1 LWKEE
6 GFMKNRLILKASAG
20 TGKTYRLSL
29 EYVASLC
36 CGNDFKDI
44 LVMTFTKKA
53 TAEIKDRI
61 LKFLKQL
68 KENGEE
74 AKELRE
80 NILKLYPEIDFNQ
93 SKIEKIYE
101 EVVQNRDKLRI
112 YTIDAFTNLIFKKAI
127 APYLKIY
134 SYEII
139 DEEENKKTIFKI
151 LDKLFTIKEDFA
163 KFKEFLKDN
172 TERDIDN
179 YIDLIDKLLS
189 HRWKIIVLGD
199 KLNIKREPFQVKS
212 NFNIMENLLEIVGS
226 VAIEKKEPTEAFI
239 AKRAKSYFLLE
250 SELEKEKFLLDKF
263 KELLEGNIWDGR
275 KITKKNKRV
284 DDLNYLQE
292 ELRLN
297 LAKTLFNEKIIP
309 YEEKLLQ
316 VINRI
321 YEIYDEIKF
330 KEQRFTFSDI
340 SNYTFKYIRDKNL
353 NFVDENGVT
362 DDFFDIIDGK
372 IKTIFIDEFQ
382 DTSILQWKILK
393 DIIDKSENV
402 ICVGDEKQSIYG
414 WRGGE
419 KNLFENLEKIIGGEV
434 ENLNTCYRSEENVVR
449 FYNKFFKTLSEK
461 SEESSKK
468 WEFLEVNPKN
478 QNQKGH
484 IEILTKDLLEDE
496 EEKENISVIDKII
509 EKIQLDFNGVYE
521 GIGILARQNKELDL
535 IEKKLTEANIP
546 FVVDSNVNVIESRG
560 IKGIYYLI
568 KYLVKNDY
576 LSLLNFLRCDLVNIS
591 ADSLKHLVKEREDI
605 ENWLLDYSS
614 EIDLN
619 DEEREVLEIVK
630 ELKDKYN
637 ANDGE
642 TYFLT
647 YDILQKLGV
656 TERFSSKGDI
666 SNLYSFY
673 KIIKSYRYF
682 DEFLSEFEDQ
692 KNSSKFKKIVLKDEN
707 SVNLMTIH
715 KSKGLEFDTL
725 FYYYNPKTSQN
736 NIPKVIFYFTMDNK
750 YEEAKEFLLTNTK
763 FNYILKILSSEFGYL
778 EENRIKE
785 EHEEINN
792 LYVALT
798 RPKNNIYIALEKYD
812 ESKNKDGYNLDM
824 INCEK
829 EFRDREI
836 IFTEVQSKDKN
847 DKRET
852 FELNLSTP
860 EASYP
865 KGEESIFKD
874 REKIYSHS
882 LQNEIKRLKGT
893 VVHYFLE
900 NLIYATNEEI
910 ERAKKLTF
918 AKFAS
923 NLGEKG
929 IGEILSEKNIEYIL
943 NKKKDIFSKDWDKIY
958 PEYEIYTEDETF
970 RIDRLMIKEAKEGE
984 KGCVYIVDYKTGEIN
999 EEQLANYKAIIEN
1012 LLERL
1017 GKENEYEVITEFI
1030 EYKI

>member
-1 LWKEE
+1 
-6 GFMKNRLILKASAG
+6 MKNRLILKASAG

-36 CGNDFKDI
+36 CENDFKDI

-61 LKFLKQL
+61 LKFLRQL

-74 AKELRE
+74 AKELRK

-139 DEEENKKTIFKI
+139 DEEENKKTIFRI

-179 YIDLIDKLLS
+179 YIELIDDLLS

-199 KLNIKREPFQVKS
+199 RLNIKREPFQVKN
-212 NFNIMENLLEIVGS
+212 NFNIMDNLLEIVGS
-226 VAIEKKEPTEAFI
+226 VATEKKEPTEAFV
-239 AKRAKSYFLLE
+239 AKKTKPYFLLE
-250 SELEKEKFLLDKF
+250 SEIEKEKFLLENF
-263 KELLEGNIWDGR
+263 KELVAGNIWNGNR
-275 KITKKNKRV
+275 IRSTNKV
-284 DDLNYLQE
+284 ADDLNYLQE

-434 ENLNTCYRSEENVVR
+434 ENLNTCYRSEENVVM

-478 QNQKGH
+478 QNKQGH

-521 GIGILARQNKELDL
+521 EIGILARQNKELDL

-560 IKGIYYLI
+560 IKGVYYLI

-614 EIDLN
+614 EINLN

-736 NIPKVIFYFTMDNK
+736 NIPQVIFYFTMDNK

-847 DKRET
+847 DKRKT

-882 LQNEIKRLKGT
+882 LQNEVKRLKGT

-900 NLIYATNEEI
+900 NLIYATSEEI

-943 NKKKDIFSKDWDKIY
+943 NKKKEIFSKDWDKIY

-970 RIDRLMIKEAKEGE
+970 RIDRLMIKEAREEE

-999 EEQLANYKAIIEN
+999 EEQLANYKTIIEN

-1030 EYKI
+1030 EYKL

>member
-1 LWKEE
+1 
-6 GFMKNRLILKASAG
+6 MKNRLILKASAG

-112 YTIDAFTNLIFKKAI
+112 YTIDAFTNLIFKKVI

-151 LDKLFTIKEDFA
+151 LDKLFTIKEYFA

-226 VAIEKKEPTEAFI
+226 VAIEKKEPTEAFV
-239 AKRAKSYFLLE
+239 AKKTKPYFLLG
-250 SELEKEKFLLDKF
+250 SELQKEKFLLENF
-263 KELLEGNIWDGR
+263 KELVAGNIWNGNR
-275 KITKKNKRV
+275 IRSTHRV
-284 DDLNYLQE
+284 ADDLNYLQE

-478 QNQKGH
+478 QNKQGH
-484 IEILTKDLLEDE
+484 IEILTKDLVEDE
-496 EEKENISVIDKII
+496 EGKENISVIDKII

-750 YEEAKEFLLTNTK
+750 YEETKEFLLTNTK

-778 EENRIKE
+778 EKNRIKE

-829 EFRDREI
+829 EFRDRDI

-882 LQNEIKRLKGT
+882 LQNEVKRLKGT

-923 NLGEKG
+923 SLGEKG

-943 NKKKDIFSKDWDKIY
+943 NKKKEIFSKDWDKIY

-999 EEQLANYKAIIEN
+999 EEQLANYKTIIEN

>member
-1 LWKEE
+1 
-6 GFMKNRLILKASAG
+6 MKNRLILKASAG

-212 NFNIMENLLEIVGS
+212 NFNIMNNLLEIVGS

-239 AKRAKSYFLLE
+239 AKKTKPYFLLE

-419 KNLFENLEKIIGGEV
+419 KNLFENLEKIIDGEV
-434 ENLNTCYRSEENVVR
+434 ENLNTCYRSEENVVM

-496 EEKENISVIDKII
+496 EGKENISVIDKII

-829 EFRDREI
+829 EFRDRDI

-882 LQNEIKRLKGT
+882 LQNEVKKLKGT

-900 NLIYATNEEI
+900 NLIYATSEEI

-943 NKKKDIFSKDWDKIY
+943 NKKKEIFSKDWDKIY

-999 EEQLANYKAIIEN
+999 EEQLANYKTIIEN

>member
-1 LWKEE
+1 
-6 GFMKNRLILKASAG
+6 MKNRLILKASAG

-139 DEEENKKTIFKI
+139 DEEENKKTIFRI

-199 KLNIKREPFQVKS
+199 RLNIKREPFQVKS

-226 VAIEKKEPTEAFI
+226 VATEKKEPIEAFI

-419 KNLFENLEKIIGGEV
+419 KNLFENLEKIIDGKV
-434 ENLNTCYRSEENVVR
+434 ENLNICYRSEENVVM

-478 QNQKGH
+478 QNKQGH
-484 IEILTKDLLEDE
+484 IEILTNDLLEDE

-535 IEKKLTEANIP
+535 IQKKLTEANIP

-614 EIDLN
+614 EINLN

-692 KNSSKFKKIVLKDEN
+692 KSSSKFKKIVLKDEN

-736 NIPKVIFYFTMDNK
+736 NIPRVIFYFTMDNK

-778 EENRIKE
+778 EENKIKE

-812 ESKNKDGYNLDM
+812 KKKDDYNLDM

-829 EFRDREI
+829 EFRDRDI

-860 EASYP
+860 DASYP

-900 NLIYATNEEI
+900 NLIYATSEEI

-929 IGEILSEKNIEYIL
+929 IAEILSEKNIEYIL
-943 NKKKDIFSKDWDKIY
+943 NKKKEIFSKEWDKIY

-970 RIDRLMIKEAKEGE
+970 RIDRLMIKEAREGE
-984 KGCVYIVDYKTGEIN
+984 KGCIYIVDYKTGEIN

-1030 EYKI
+1030 EYKL

>member
-1 LWKEE
+1 
-6 GFMKNRLILKASAG
+6 MKNRLILKASAG

-151 LDKLFTIKEDFA
+151 LDKLFTIKEYFA

-226 VAIEKKEPTEAFI
+226 VAIEKKEPTEAFV
-239 AKRAKSYFLLE
+239 AKKTKPYFLLG
-250 SELEKEKFLLDKF
+250 SELQKEKFLLENF
-263 KELLEGNIWDGR
+263 KELVAGNIWNGNR
-275 KITKKNKRV
+275 IRSTHRV
-284 DDLNYLQE
+284 ADDLNYLQE

-478 QNQKGH
+478 QNKQGH
-484 IEILTKDLLEDE
+484 IEILTKDLVEDE
-496 EEKENISVIDKII
+496 EGKENISVIDKII

-750 YEEAKEFLLTNTK
+750 YEETKEFLLTNTK

-778 EENRIKE
+778 EKNRIKE

-829 EFRDREI
+829 EFRDRDI
-836 IFTEVQSKDKN
+836 IFTEVQSKNKN

-882 LQNEIKRLKGT
+882 LQNEVKRLKGT

-923 NLGEKG
+923 SLGEKG

-943 NKKKDIFSKDWDKIY
+943 NKKKEIFSKDWDKIY

-999 EEQLANYKAIIEN
+999 EEQLANYKTIIEN

>member
-1 LWKEE
+1 
-6 GFMKNRLILKASAG
+6 MKNRLILKASAG

-199 KLNIKREPFQVKS
+199 RLNIKREAFQVKS

-484 IEILTKDLLEDE
+484 IEILTKDLLEDLE
-496 EEKENISVIDKII
+496 DLEDKEEKENMSVIDKII

-829 EFRDREI
+829 EFRDRDI

-882 LQNEIKRLKGT
+882 LQNEVKRLKGT

-943 NKKKDIFSKDWDKIY
+943 NKKKEIFSKDWDKIY

-999 EEQLANYKAIIEN
+999 EEQLANYKTIIEN

-1030 EYKI
+1030 EYKK

>member
-1 LWKEE
+1 
-6 GFMKNRLILKASAG
+6 MKNRLILKASAG

-151 LDKLFTIKEDFA
+151 LDKLFTIKEYFA

-226 VAIEKKEPTEAFI
+226 VAIEKKEPTEAFV
-239 AKRAKSYFLLE
+239 AKKTKPYFLLG
-250 SELEKEKFLLDKF
+250 SELQKEKFLLENF
-263 KELLEGNIWDGR
+263 KELVAGNIWNGNR
-275 KITKKNKRV
+275 IRSTHRV
-284 DDLNYLQE
+284 ADDLNYLQE

-478 QNQKGH
+478 QNKQGH
-484 IEILTKDLLEDE
+484 IEILTKDLVEDE
-496 EEKENISVIDKII
+496 EGKENISVIDKII

-750 YEEAKEFLLTNTK
+750 YEETKEFLLTNTK

-778 EENRIKE
+778 EKNRIKE

-829 EFRDREI
+829 EFRDRDI

-882 LQNEIKRLKGT
+882 LQNEVKRLKGT

-923 NLGEKG
+923 SLGEKG

-943 NKKKDIFSKDWDKIY
+943 NKKKEIFSKDWDKIY

-999 EEQLANYKAIIEN
+999 EEQLANYKTIIEN

>member
-1 LWKEE
+1 
-6 GFMKNRLILKASAG
+6 MKNRLILKASAG

-80 NILKLYPEIDFNQ
+80 NILKLYPGIDFNQ

-199 KLNIKREPFQVKS
+199 RLNIKREAFQVKS

-239 AKRAKSYFLLE
+239 AKKTKPYFLLE

-478 QNQKGH
+478 QNKQGH
-484 IEILTKDLLEDE
+484 IEILTKDLVEVLEDKE
-496 EEKENISVIDKII
+496 GKENISVIDKII

-535 IEKKLTEANIP
+535 IQKKLTEANIP

-560 IKGIYYLI
+560 IKGVYYLI

-576 LSLLNFLRCDLVNIS
+576 LFLLNFLRCDLVNIS

-619 DEEREVLEIVK
+619 DEEKEVLEIVK

-943 NKKKDIFSKDWDKIY
+943 NKKKEIFSKDWDKIY

-970 RIDRLMIKEAKEGE
+970 RIDRLMIKEAKEEE
-984 KGCVYIVDYKTGEIN
+984 KGCIYIVDYKTGEIN

>member
-1 LWKEE
+1 
-6 GFMKNRLILKASAG
+6 MKNRLILKASAG

-80 NILKLYPEIDFNQ
+80 NILKLYPGIDFNQ

-199 KLNIKREPFQVKS
+199 KLNIKREAFQVKS

-263 KELLEGNIWDGR
+263 KELLEGNIWDGK

-434 ENLNTCYRSEENVVR
+434 ENLNTCYRSEENVVM

-478 QNQKGH
+478 QNKQGH
-484 IEILTKDLLEDE
+484 IEILTKDLAEED
-496 EEKENISVIDKII
+496 EEKENLSVIDKII

-535 IEKKLTEANIP
+535 IEKKLIEANIP

-812 ESKNKDGYNLDM
+812 ESKNKDGYNLNM

-943 NKKKDIFSKDWDKIY
+943 NKKKEIFSKDWDKIY

-970 RIDRLMIKEAKEGE
+970 RIDRLMIKEAKEEE
-984 KGCVYIVDYKTGEIN
+984 KGCIYIVDYKTGEIN
-999 EEQLANYKAIIEN
+999 EEQLANYKTIIEN

>member
-1 LWKEE
+1 
-6 GFMKNRLILKASAG
+6 MKNRLILKASAG

-101 EVVQNRDKLRI
+101 EVIQNRDKLRI

-212 NFNIMENLLEIVGS
+212 NFNIMDNLLEIVGS
-226 VAIEKKEPTEAFI
+226 VATEKKEETKDFV
-239 AKRAKSYFLLE
+239 AKKTKPYLLLE
-250 SELEKEKFLLDKF
+250 SEIEKEKFLLENF
-263 KELLEGNIWDGR
+263 KELVAGNIWNGNR
-275 KITKKNKRV
+275 IRSTHKV
-284 DDLNYLQE
+284 ADDLNYLQE

-419 KNLFENLEKIIGGEV
+419 KNLFENLENIIDGRV

-484 IEILTKDLLEDE
+484 IEILTKDLVEDE

-591 ADSLKHLVKEREDI
+591 ADSLKHLVKEREDV
-605 ENWLLDYSS
+605 ENWLSNYSS
-614 EIDLN
+614 EINLN

-630 ELKDKYN
+630 ELKDKYSFN
-637 ANDGE
+637 NGE

-682 DEFLSEFEDQ
+682 DEFLNEFEDQ
-692 KNSSKFKKIVLKDEN
+692 KTSSKFKK
-707 SVNLMTIH
+707 
-715 KSKGLEFDTL
+715 
-725 FYYYNPKTSQN
+725 
-736 NIPKVIFYFTMDNK
+736 
-750 YEEAKEFLLTNTK
+750 
-763 FNYILKILSSEFGYL
+763 
-778 EENRIKE
+778 
-785 EHEEINN
+785 
-792 LYVALT
+792 
-798 RPKNNIYIALEKYD
+798 
-812 ESKNKDGYNLDM
+812 
-824 INCEK
+824 
-829 EFRDREI
+829 
-836 IFTEVQSKDKN
+836 
-847 DKRET
+847 
-852 FELNLSTP
+852 
-860 EASYP
+860 
-865 KGEESIFKD
+865 
-874 REKIYSHS
+874 
-882 LQNEIKRLKGT
+882 
-893 VVHYFLE
+893 
-900 NLIYATNEEI
+900 
-910 ERAKKLTF
+910 
-918 AKFAS
+918 
-923 NLGEKG
+923 
-929 IGEILSEKNIEYIL
+929 
-943 NKKKDIFSKDWDKIY
+943 
-958 PEYEIYTEDETF
+958 
-970 RIDRLMIKEAKEGE
+970 
-984 KGCVYIVDYKTGEIN
+984 
-999 EEQLANYKAIIEN
+999 
-1012 LLERL
+1012 
-1017 GKENEYEVITEFI
+1017 
-1030 EYKI
+1030 

>member
-1 LWKEE
+1 
-6 GFMKNRLILKASAG
+6 MKNRLILKASAG

-340 SNYTFKYIRDKNL
+340 SNYTFKYIRNKNL

-614 EIDLN
+614 EINLN

-882 LQNEIKRLKGT
+882 LQNEVKRLKGT

-943 NKKKDIFSKDWDKIY
+943 NKKKEIFSKDWDKIY

-970 RIDRLMIKEAKEGE
+970 RIDRLMIKEAKEGK

>member
-1 LWKEE
+1 
-6 GFMKNRLILKASAG
+6 MKNRLILKASAG

-61 LKFLKQL
+61 LKFLRQL

-139 DEEENKKTIFKI
+139 DEEENKKTIFRI

-199 KLNIKREPFQVKS
+199 RLNIKREPFQVKS

-226 VAIEKKEPTEAFI
+226 VATEKKEPIEAFI

-434 ENLNTCYRSEENVVR
+434 ENLNTCYRSEENVVM

-478 QNQKGH
+478 QNKQGH
-484 IEILTKDLLEDE
+484 IEILTKDLAEED
-496 EEKENISVIDKII
+496 EEKENLSVIDKII

-535 IEKKLTEANIP
+535 IEKKLIEANIP

-560 IKGIYYLI
+560 IKGVYYLI

-591 ADSLKHLVKEREDI
+591 ADSLKHLIKEREDI

-614 EIDLN
+614 EINLN

-682 DEFLSEFEDQ
+682 DEFLNEFEDQ

-900 NLIYATNEEI
+900 NLIYATSEEI

-929 IGEILSEKNIEYIL
+929 IAEILSKKNIEYIL
-943 NKKKDIFSKDWDKIY
+943 NKKKEIFSKEWDKIY

-970 RIDRLMIKEAKEGE
+970 RIDRLMIKEAREEE

-999 EEQLANYKAIIEN
+999 EEQLANYKTIIEN

-1030 EYKI
+1030 EYKL

>member
-1 LWKEE
+1 
-6 GFMKNRLILKASAG
+6 MKNRLILKASAG

-61 LKFLKQL
+61 LKFLRQL

-139 DEEENKKTIFKI
+139 DEEENKKTIFRI

-199 KLNIKREPFQVKS
+199 RLNIKREAFQVKS

-226 VAIEKKEPTEAFI
+226 VAIEKKEPTEAFV
-239 AKRAKSYFLLE
+239 AKKTKPYFLLE
-250 SELEKEKFLLDKF
+250 SELQKEKFLLENF
-263 KELLEGNIWDGR
+263 KELVAGNIWNGNR
-275 KITKKNKRV
+275 IRSTHRV
-284 DDLNYLQE
+284 ADDLNYLQE

-419 KNLFENLEKIIGGEV
+419 KNLFENLEKIIDGKV
-434 ENLNTCYRSEENVVR
+434 ENLNTCYRSEENVVM

-478 QNQKGH
+478 QNKQGH
-484 IEILTKDLLEDE
+484 IEILTKDLVENE

-509 EKIQLDFNGVYE
+509 EKVQLDFNGVYE

-535 IEKKLTEANIP
+535 IQKKLTEANIP

-560 IKGIYYLI
+560 IKGVYYLI

-576 LSLLNFLRCDLVNIS
+576 LFLLNFLRCDLVNIS
-591 ADSLKHLVKEREDI
+591 ADSLKHLVKERENI

-692 KNSSKFKKIVLKDEN
+692 KSSSKFKKIVLKDEN

-736 NIPKVIFYFTMDNK
+736 NIPRVIFYFTMDNK

-778 EENRIKE
+778 EENKIKE

-829 EFRDREI
+829 EFRDRDI
-836 IFTEVQSKDKN
+836 IFTEIQSKDKN

-882 LQNEIKRLKGT
+882 LQNEVKKLKGT

-929 IGEILSEKNIEYIL
+929 IAEILSEKNIEYIL
-943 NKKKDIFSKDWDKIY
+943 NKKKEIFSKEWDKIY

-970 RIDRLMIKEAKEGE
+970 RIDRLMIREAREGE

-999 EEQLANYKAIIEN
+999 EEQLANYKTIIEN

-1030 EYKI
+1030 EYKL

>member
-1 LWKEE
+1 
-6 GFMKNRLILKASAG
+6 MKNRLILKASAG

-74 AKELRE
+74 EKELRE

-199 KLNIKREPFQVKS
+199 KLNIKRKPFQVKS

-226 VAIEKKEPTEAFI
+226 VAIEKKEPTEAFV
-239 AKRAKSYFLLE
+239 AKKTKPYFLLE
-250 SELEKEKFLLDKF
+250 SELKKEKFLLDKF

-419 KNLFENLEKIIGGEV
+419 KNLFENLEKIIDGEV

-478 QNQKGH
+478 QNKQGH
-484 IEILTKDLLEDE
+484 IEILTKDLVEDE
-496 EEKENISVIDKII
+496 EGKENISVIDKII

-614 EIDLN
+614 EINLN

-750 YEEAKEFLLTNTK
+750 YEETKEFLLTNTK

-778 EENRIKE
+778 EKNRIKE

-829 EFRDREI
+829 EFRDRDI

-882 LQNEIKRLKGT
+882 LQNEVKRLKGT

-923 NLGEKG
+923 SLGEKG

-943 NKKKDIFSKDWDKIY
+943 NKKKEIFSKDWDKIY

-999 EEQLANYKAIIEN
+999 EEQLANYKTIIEN

>member
-1 LWKEE
+1 
-6 GFMKNRLILKASAG
+6 MKNRLILKASAG

-101 EVVQNRDKLRI
+101 DIIQNRDKLRI

-139 DEEENKKTIFKI
+139 DEEENKKTIFRI

-172 TERDIDN
+172 AERDIDN
-179 YIDLIDKLLS
+179 YIELIDKLLS

-212 NFNIMENLLEIVGS
+212 NFNIMDNLLEIVGS
-226 VAIEKKEPTEAFI
+226 VATEKKEETKDFV
-239 AKRAKSYFLLE
+239 AKKTKPYLLLE
-250 SELEKEKFLLDKF
+250 SEIEKEKFLLENF
-263 KELLEGNIWDGR
+263 KELVAGNIWNGNR
-275 KITKKNKRV
+275 IRSTHKV
-284 DDLNYLQE
+284 ADDLNYLQE

-419 KNLFENLEKIIGGEV
+419 KNLFENLEKIIDGRV

-449 FYNKFFKTLSEK
+449 FYNKFFKTLSKK

-484 IEILTKDLLEDE
+484 IEILTKDFLEDKE
-496 EEKENISVIDKII
+496 EGKNIGVIDKII

-535 IEKKLTEANIP
+535 IQKKLTEANIP
-546 FVVDSNVNVIESRG
+546 FIVDSNFNVIESRG
-560 IKGIYYLI
+560 IKGIYHLI

-591 ADSLKHLVKEREDI
+591 ADSLKHLVKESEDV
-605 ENWLLDYSS
+605 ENWLSDYPS
-614 EIDLN
+614 EINLN

-630 ELKDKYN
+630 ELKDKYSFN
-637 ANDGE
+637 NGE

-682 DEFLSEFEDQ
+682 DEFLNEFEDQ

-725 FYYYNPKTSQN
+725 FYYYNPKESQN
-736 NIPKVIFYFTMDNK
+736 NIPKIVFYFTMDNR
-750 YEEAKEFLLTNTK
+750 YEEVKDFLLTNTK
-763 FNYILKILSSEFGYL
+763 FNSILKLLSSELGYL

-836 IFTEVQSKDKN
+836 IFTEVHSKDKN

-929 IGEILSEKNIEYIL
+929 IDEILSEKNIEYIL
-943 NKKKDIFSKDWDKIY
+943 TKKKEIFSREWDKIY
-958 PEYEIYTEDETF
+958 SEYEIYTEDETF
-970 RIDRLMIKEAKEGE
+970 RIDRLMIKEGSKEK
-984 KGCVYIVDYKTGEIN
+984 KGCIYIVDYKTGEIN
-999 EEQLANYKAIIEN
+999 EEQLANYKNIVEN
-1012 LLERL
+1012 ILEKL
-1017 GKENEYEVITEFI
+1017 GKENEYEIITEFI
-1030 EYKI
+1030 EYKF

>member
-1 LWKEE
+1 
-6 GFMKNRLILKASAG
+6 
-20 TGKTYRLSL
+20 
-29 EYVASLC
+29 
-36 CGNDFKDI
+36 
-44 LVMTFTKKA
+44 VM
-53 TAEIKDRI
+53 
-61 LKFLKQL
+61 
-68 KENGEE
+68 
-74 AKELRE
+74 
-80 NILKLYPEIDFNQ
+80 
-93 SKIEKIYE
+93 
-101 EVVQNRDKLRI
+101 
-112 YTIDAFTNLIFKKAI
+112 
-127 APYLKIY
+127 
-134 SYEII
+134 
-139 DEEENKKTIFKI
+139 
-151 LDKLFTIKEDFA
+151 
-163 KFKEFLKDN
+163 
-172 TERDIDN
+172 
-179 YIDLIDKLLS
+179 
-189 HRWKIIVLGD
+189 
-199 KLNIKREPFQVKS
+199 
-212 NFNIMENLLEIVGS
+212 
-226 VAIEKKEPTEAFI
+226 
-239 AKRAKSYFLLE
+239 
-250 SELEKEKFLLDKF
+250 
-263 KELLEGNIWDGR
+263 
-275 KITKKNKRV
+275 
-284 DDLNYLQE
+284 
-292 ELRLN
+292 
-297 LAKTLFNEKIIP
+297 
-309 YEEKLLQ
+309 
-316 VINRI
+316 
-321 YEIYDEIKF
+321 
-330 KEQRFTFSDI
+330 
-340 SNYTFKYIRDKNL
+340 
-353 NFVDENGVT
+353 
-362 DDFFDIIDGK
+362 
-372 IKTIFIDEFQ
+372 
-382 DTSILQWKILK
+382 
-393 DIIDKSENV
+393 
-402 ICVGDEKQSIYG
+402 
-414 WRGGE
+414 
-419 KNLFENLEKIIGGEV
+419 
-434 ENLNTCYRSEENVVR
+434 

-484 IEILTKDLLEDE
+484 IEILTKDLLEDLE
-496 EEKENISVIDKII
+496 DKEEKENISVIDKII

-614 EIDLN
+614 EINLN

-692 KNSSKFKKIVLKDEN
+692 KSSSKFKKIVLKDEN

-725 FYYYNPKTSQN
+725 FYYSNPKTSQN

-882 LQNEIKRLKGT
+882 LQNEVKRLKGT

-943 NKKKDIFSKDWDKIY
+943 NKKKEIFSKDWDKIY

-999 EEQLANYKAIIEN
+999 EEQLANYKTIIEN

>member
-1 LWKEE
+1 
-6 GFMKNRLILKASAG
+6 MKNRLILKASAG

-484 IEILTKDLLEDE
+484 IEILTKDLLEDLE
-496 EEKENISVIDKII
+496 DLEDKEEKENISVIDKII

-829 EFRDREI
+829 EFRDRDI

-882 LQNEIKRLKGT
+882 LQNEVKRLKGT

-943 NKKKDIFSKDWDKIY
+943 NKKKEIFSKDWDKIY

-999 EEQLANYKAIIEN
+999 EEQLANYKTIIEN

-1030 EYKI
+1030 EYKK

>member
-1 LWKEE
+1 
-6 GFMKNRLILKASAG
+6 MKNRLILKASAG

-139 DEEENKKTIFKI
+139 DEEENKKTIFRI

-199 KLNIKREPFQVKS
+199 RLNIKREPFQVKS

-226 VAIEKKEPTEAFI
+226 VATEKKEPIEAFI

-419 KNLFENLEKIIGGEV
+419 KNLFENLEKIIDGKV
-434 ENLNTCYRSEENVVR
+434 ENLNTCYRSEENVVM

-478 QNQKGH
+478 QNKQGH
-484 IEILTKDLLEDE
+484 IEILTKDLVENE

-509 EKIQLDFNGVYE
+509 EKVQLDFNGVYE

-535 IEKKLTEANIP
+535 IQKKLTEANIP

-560 IKGIYYLI
+560 IKGVYYLI

-576 LSLLNFLRCDLVNIS
+576 LFLLNFLRCDLVNIS
-591 ADSLKHLVKEREDI
+591 ADSLKHLVKERENI

-614 EIDLN
+614 EINLN

-692 KNSSKFKKIVLKDEN
+692 KSSSKFKKIVLKDEN

-736 NIPKVIFYFTMDNK
+736 NIPRVIFYFTMDNK

-778 EENRIKE
+778 EENKIKE

-847 DKRET
+847 DKRGT

-900 NLIYATNEEI
+900 NLIYATSEEI

-929 IGEILSEKNIEYIL
+929 IGEILSKKNIEYIL
-943 NKKKDIFSKDWDKIY
+943 NKKKEIFSKEWDKIY

-970 RIDRLMIKEAKEGE
+970 RIDRLMIKEAREEE

-999 EEQLANYKAIIEN
+999 EEQLANYKTIIEN

-1030 EYKI
+1030 EYKL

>member
-1 LWKEE
+1 
-6 GFMKNRLILKASAG
+6 MKNRLILKASAG

-93 SKIEKIYE
+93 SKIEKISE

-199 KLNIKREPFQVKS
+199 KLNIKREAFQVKS

-309 YEEKLLQ
+309 YEKKLLQ

-619 DEEREVLEIVK
+619 DEVLEIVK

-778 EENRIKE
+778 EEN
-785 EHEEINN
+785 
-792 LYVALT
+792 
-798 RPKNNIYIALEKYD
+798 KNMMKV
-812 ESKNKDGYNLDM
+812 KTKM
-824 INCEK
+824 
-829 EFRDREI
+829 
-836 IFTEVQSKDKN
+836 
-847 DKRET
+847 
-852 FELNLSTP
+852 
-860 EASYP
+860 
-865 KGEESIFKD
+865 
-874 REKIYSHS
+874 
-882 LQNEIKRLKGT
+882 
-893 VVHYFLE
+893 
-900 NLIYATNEEI
+900 ATI
-910 ERAKKLTF
+910 
-918 AKFAS
+918 
-923 NLGEKG
+923 
-929 IGEILSEKNIEYIL
+929 
-943 NKKKDIFSKDWDKIY
+943 
-958 PEYEIYTEDETF
+958 
-970 RIDRLMIKEAKEGE
+970 
-984 KGCVYIVDYKTGEIN
+984 
-999 EEQLANYKAIIEN
+999 
-1012 LLERL
+1012 
-1017 GKENEYEVITEFI
+1017 
-1030 EYKI
+1030 

>member
-1 LWKEE
+1 
-6 GFMKNRLILKASAG
+6 MKNRLILKASAG

-614 EIDLN
+614 EINLN

-882 LQNEIKRLKGT
+882 LQNEVKRLKGT

-943 NKKKDIFSKDWDKIY
+943 NKKKEIFSKERDKIY

-970 RIDRLMIKEAKEGE
+970 RIDRLMIKEAREGE

-1030 EYKI
+1030 EYKL

>member
-1 LWKEE
+1 
-6 GFMKNRLILKASAG
+6 MKNRLILKASAG

-614 EIDLN
+614 EINLN

-882 LQNEIKRLKGT
+882 LQNEVKRLKGT

-943 NKKKDIFSKDWDKIY
+943 NKKKEIFSKDWDKIY

-999 EEQLANYKAIIEN
+999 EEQLANYKTIIEN

-1030 EYKI
+1030 EYKK

>member
-1 LWKEE
+1 
-6 GFMKNRLILKASAG
+6 MKNRLILKASAG

-36 CGNDFKDI
+36 SGNDFKDI

-101 EVVQNRDKLRI
+101 EVIQNRDKLRI

-139 DEEENKKTIFKI
+139 DEEENKKTIFRI

-179 YIDLIDKLLS
+179 YIELIDDLLS

-199 KLNIKREPFQVKS
+199 RLNIKRETFQVKS
-212 NFNIMENLLEIVGS
+212 NFNIMDNLLDIVGS
-226 VAIEKKEPTEAFI
+226 VATEKKEPTEAFI

-434 ENLNTCYRSEENVVR
+434 ENLNTCYRSEENVVM

-461 SEESSKK
+461 SEDSGKK

-478 QNQKGH
+478 QNKQGH
-484 IEILTKDLLEDE
+484 IEILTKDLVENE

-535 IEKKLTEANIP
+535 IQKKLTEANIP

-798 RPKNNIYIALEKYD
+798 RPKSNIYIALEKYD

-900 NLIYATNEEI
+900 NLIYATSEEI

-943 NKKKDIFSKDWDKIY
+943 NKKKEIFSKDWDKIY

-970 RIDRLMIKEAKEGE
+970 RIDRLMIKEAKEGK

-999 EEQLANYKAIIEN
+999 EEQLANYKTIIEN

>member
-1 LWKEE
+1 
-6 GFMKNRLILKASAG
+6 MKNRLILKASAG

-199 KLNIKREPFQVKS
+199 RLNIKREAFQVKS

-226 VAIEKKEPTEAFI
+226 VAIEKKEPTEAFV
-239 AKRAKSYFLLE
+239 AKKTKPYFLLE
-250 SELEKEKFLLDKF
+250 SELQKEKFLLENF
-263 KELLEGNIWDGR
+263 KELVAGNIWNGNR
-275 KITKKNKRV
+275 IRSTHRV
-284 DDLNYLQE
+284 ADDLNYLQE

-419 KNLFENLEKIIGGEV
+419 KNLFENLEKIIDGKV
-434 ENLNTCYRSEENVVR
+434 ENLNTCYRSEENVVM

-478 QNQKGH
+478 QNKQGH
-484 IEILTKDLLEDE
+484 IEILTKDLVENE

-509 EKIQLDFNGVYE
+509 EKVQLDFNGVYE

-535 IEKKLTEANIP
+535 IQKKLTEANIP

-560 IKGIYYLI
+560 IKGVYYLI

-576 LSLLNFLRCDLVNIS
+576 LFLLNFLRCDLVNIS
-591 ADSLKHLVKEREDI
+591 ADSLKHLVKERENI

-614 EIDLN
+614 EINLN

-692 KNSSKFKKIVLKDEN
+692 KSSSKFKKIVLKDEN

-736 NIPKVIFYFTMDNK
+736 NIPRVIFYFTMDNK

-812 ESKNKDGYNLDM
+812 EKKDDYNLDM

-829 EFRDREI
+829 EFRDRDI

-882 LQNEIKRLKGT
+882 FQNEIKRLKGT

-900 NLIYATNEEI
+900 NLIYATSEEI

-929 IGEILSEKNIEYIL
+929 IAEILSEKNIEYIL
-943 NKKKDIFSKDWDKIY
+943 NKKKEIFSKEWDKIY

-970 RIDRLMIKEAKEGE
+970 RIDRLMIKEAREGE

>member
-1 LWKEE
+1 
-6 GFMKNRLILKASAG
+6 MKNRLILKASAG

-199 KLNIKREPFQVKS
+199 KLNIKRKPFQVKS

-226 VAIEKKEPTEAFI
+226 VAIEKKEPTEAFV
-239 AKRAKSYFLLE
+239 AKKTKPYFLLG
-250 SELEKEKFLLDKF
+250 SELQKEKFLLENF
-263 KELLEGNIWDGR
+263 KELVAGNIWNGNR
-275 KITKKNKRV
+275 IRSTHRV
-284 DDLNYLQE
+284 ADDLNYLQE

-419 KNLFENLEKIIGGEV
+419 KNLFENLEKIIDGEV
-434 ENLNTCYRSEENVVR
+434 ENLNTCYRSEENVVM

-478 QNQKGH
+478 QNKQGH
-484 IEILTKDLLEDE
+484 IEILTKDLVEDE
-496 EEKENISVIDKII
+496 EGKENISVIDKII

-535 IEKKLTEANIP
+535 IQKKLTEANIP

-560 IKGIYYLI
+560 IKGVYYLI

-576 LSLLNFLRCDLVNIS
+576 LFLLNFLRCDLVNIS
-591 ADSLKHLVKEREDI
+591 ADSLKHLVKERENI

-614 EIDLN
+614 EINLN

-778 EENRIKE
+778 EKNRIKE

-829 EFRDREI
+829 EFRDRDI

-882 LQNEIKRLKGT
+882 LQNEVKRLKGT

-943 NKKKDIFSKDWDKIY
+943 NKKKEIFSKEWDKIY

-970 RIDRLMIKEAKEGE
+970 RIDRLMIKEAREGE

-1030 EYKI
+1030 EYKL

>member
-1 LWKEE
+1 
-6 GFMKNRLILKASAG
+6 MKNRLILKASAG

-179 YIDLIDKLLS
+179 YIELIDKLLS

-199 KLNIKREPFQVKS
+199 KLNIKRKPFQVKS
-212 NFNIMENLLEIVGS
+212 NFNIMDNLLEIVDS
-226 VAIEKKEPTEAFI
+226 VATEKKEPIEAFV
-239 AKRAKSYFLLE
+239 AKKTKPYFLLE
-250 SELEKEKFLLDKF
+250 SEIEKEKFLLENF
-263 KELLEGNIWDGR
+263 KELVAGNIWNGNR
-275 KITKKNKRV
+275 IRSSNKV
-284 DDLNYLQE
+284 ADDLNYLQE

-316 VINRI
+316 VLNRI

-419 KNLFENLEKIIGGEV
+419 KNLFENLENIIGGEV
-434 ENLNTCYRSEENVVR
+434 ENLNTCYRSEENVVM

-461 SEESSKK
+461 SENSSKK

-478 QNQKGH
+478 QNKQGH

-496 EEKENISVIDKII
+496 EGKENISVIDKII
-509 EKIQLDFNGVYE
+509 EKIQLDFNGIYE

-568 KYLVKNDY
+568 KYLVKNNY
-576 LSLLNFLRCDLVNIS
+576 LSLFNFLRCDLVNIS

-614 EIDLN
+614 EVNLN
-619 DEEREVLEIVK
+619 AEEREVLEIVK

-692 KNSSKFKKIVLKDEN
+692 KNNSKFKKIVLKDEN

-725 FYYYNPKTSQN
+725 FYYYNPKTSPN
-736 NIPKVIFYFTMDNK
+736 NKPKVIFYFTMDNR

-763 FNYILKILSSEFGYL
+763 FNYILKILSNEFGYL
-778 EENRIKE
+778 EKSKIKE

-852 FELNLSTP
+852 FELNLSAP

-882 LQNEIKRLKGT
+882 LQNEIKKLKGT

-929 IGEILSEKNIEYIL
+929 IAEILSEKNIEYIL
-943 NKKKDIFSKDWDKIY
+943 NKKKEIFSKDWDKIY

-970 RIDRLMIKEAKEGE
+970 RIDRLMIKEARERE

>member
-1 LWKEE
+1 
-6 GFMKNRLILKASAG
+6 MKNRLILKASAG

-151 LDKLFTIKEDFA
+151 LDKLFTIKEYFA

-226 VAIEKKEPTEAFI
+226 VAIEKKEPTEAFV
-239 AKRAKSYFLLE
+239 AKKTKPYFLLG
-250 SELEKEKFLLDKF
+250 SELQKEKFLLENF
-263 KELLEGNIWDGR
+263 KELVAGNIWNGNR
-275 KITKKNKRV
+275 IRSTHRV
-284 DDLNYLQE
+284 ADDLNYLQE

-478 QNQKGH
+478 QNKQGH
-484 IEILTKDLLEDE
+484 IEILTKDLVEDE
-496 EEKENISVIDKII
+496 EGKENISVIDKII

-750 YEEAKEFLLTNTK
+750 YEETKEFLLTNTK

-778 EENRIKE
+778 EKNRIKE

-829 EFRDREI
+829 EFRDRDI

-882 LQNEIKRLKGT
+882 LQNEVKRLKGT

-900 NLIYATNEEI
+900 NLIYTTNEEI

-923 NLGEKG
+923 SLGEKG

-943 NKKKDIFSKDWDKIY
+943 NKKKEIFSKDWDKIY

-999 EEQLANYKAIIEN
+999 EEQLANYKTIIEN

>member
-1 LWKEE
+1 
-6 GFMKNRLILKASAG
+6 MKNRLILKASAG

-80 NILKLYPEIDFNQ
+80 NILKLYPGIDFNQ

-139 DEEENKKTIFKI
+139 DEEKNKKTIFKI

-179 YIDLIDKLLS
+179 YIELIDKLLS

-199 KLNIKREPFQVKS
+199 KLNIKRKPFQVKS
-212 NFNIMENLLEIVGS
+212 NFNIMDNLLEIVGS
-226 VAIEKKEPTEAFI
+226 VATEKKEPTEAFV
-239 AKRAKSYFLLE
+239 AKKTKPYFLLE
-250 SELEKEKFLLDKF
+250 SEIEKEKFLLENF
-263 KELLEGNIWDGR
+263 KELVAGNIWNGNR
-275 KITKKNKRV
+275 IRSNNKV
-284 DDLNYLQE
+284 ADDLIYLQE

-316 VINRI
+316 VLNRI

-419 KNLFENLEKIIGGEV
+419 KNLFENLEKIIDGKV
-434 ENLNTCYRSEENVVR
+434 ENLNTCYRSEENVVM

-478 QNQKGH
+478 QNKQGH
-484 IEILTKDLLEDE
+484 IEILTKDLVENE

-509 EKIQLDFNGVYE
+509 EKVQLDFNGVYE

-535 IEKKLTEANIP
+535 IQKKLTEANIP

-560 IKGIYYLI
+560 IKGVYYLI

-576 LSLLNFLRCDLVNIS
+576 LFLLNFLRCDLVNIS
-591 ADSLKHLVKEREDI
+591 ADSLKHLVKERENI

-614 EIDLN
+614 EINLN

-692 KNSSKFKKIVLKDEN
+692 KSSSKFKKIVLKDEN

-736 NIPKVIFYFTMDNK
+736 NIPRVIFYFTMDNK

-812 ESKNKDGYNLDM
+812 EKKDDYNLDM

-829 EFRDREI
+829 EFRDRDI

-852 FELNLSTP
+852 FDLNLSTP

-900 NLIYATNEEI
+900 NLIYATSEEI

-929 IGEILSEKNIEYIL
+929 IAEILSEKNIEYIL
-943 NKKKDIFSKDWDKIY
+943 NKKKEIFSKEWDKIY

-970 RIDRLMIKEAKEGE
+970 RIDRLMIKEAREGE

-1030 EYKI
+1030 EYKL

>member
-1 LWKEE
+1 
-6 GFMKNRLILKASAG
+6 MKNRLILKASAG

-591 ADSLKHLVKEREDI
+591 ADSLKHLVKERKDI

-882 LQNEIKRLKGT
+882 LQNEVKRLKGT

-943 NKKKDIFSKDWDKIY
+943 NKKKEIFSKDWDKIY

-999 EEQLANYKAIIEN
+999 EEQLANYKTIIEN

-1030 EYKI
+1030 EYKK

>member
-1 LWKEE
+1 
-6 GFMKNRLILKASAG
+6 MKNRLILKASAG

-80 NILKLYPEIDFNQ
+80 NILKLYPKIDFNQ

-478 QNQKGH
+478 QNKQGH
-484 IEILTKDLLEDE
+484 IEILTKDLVEDE

-576 LSLLNFLRCDLVNIS
+576 LSLLNFLRYDLVNIS

-882 LQNEIKRLKGT
+882 LQNEVKRLKGT

-900 NLIYATNEEI
+900 NLIYATSEEI

-943 NKKKDIFSKDWDKIY
+943 NKKKEIFSRDWDKIY

-970 RIDRLMIKEAKEGE
+970 RIDRLMIKEAREGE

-999 EEQLANYKAIIEN
+999 EEQLANYKTIIEN

>member
-1 LWKEE
+1 
-6 GFMKNRLILKASAG
+6 MKNRLILKASAG

-61 LKFLKQL
+61 LKFLRQL

-139 DEEENKKTIFKI
+139 DEEENKKTIFRI

-199 KLNIKREPFQVKS
+199 RLNIKREPFQVKS

-226 VAIEKKEPTEAFI
+226 VATEKKEPIEAFI

-478 QNQKGH
+478 QNKQGH
-484 IEILTKDLLEDE
+484 IEILTKDLVEDE
-496 EEKENISVIDKII
+496 EGKENISVIDKII

-535 IEKKLTEANIP
+535 IQKKLTEANIP

-560 IKGIYYLI
+560 IKGVYYLI

-576 LSLLNFLRCDLVNIS
+576 LFLLNFLRCDLVNIS
-591 ADSLKHLVKEREDI
+591 ADSLKHLVKERENI

-614 EIDLN
+614 EINLN
-619 DEEREVLEIVK
+619 AEEREVLEIVK

-682 DEFLSEFEDQ
+682 DEFLNEFEDQ

-900 NLIYATNEEI
+900 NLIYATSEEI

-929 IGEILSEKNIEYIL
+929 IAEILSKKNIEYIL
-943 NKKKDIFSKDWDKIY
+943 NKKKEIFSKEWDKIY

-970 RIDRLMIKEAKEGE
+970 RIDRLMIKEAREEE

-999 EEQLANYKAIIEN
+999 EEQLANYKTIIEN

-1030 EYKI
+1030 EYKL

>member
-1 LWKEE
+1 
-6 GFMKNRLILKASAG
+6 MKNRLILKASAG

-199 KLNIKREPFQVKS
+199 RLNIKREPFQVKS
-212 NFNIMENLLEIVGS
+212 NFNIMDSLLDIVGS
-226 VAIEKKEPTEAFI
+226 VATEKKEPTEAFI

-419 KNLFENLEKIIGGEV
+419 KNLFENLENIIGGEV
-434 ENLNTCYRSEENVVR
+434 ENLNTCYRSEENVVM

-461 SEESSKK
+461 SEDSSKK

-496 EEKENISVIDKII
+496 EGKENISVIDKII

-736 NIPKVIFYFTMDNK
+736 NIPQIIFYFTMDNK

-847 DKRET
+847 DKRKT

-882 LQNEIKRLKGT
+882 LQNEVKRLKGT

-900 NLIYATNEEI
+900 NLIYATSEEI

-943 NKKKDIFSKDWDKIY
+943 NKKKEIFSKEWDKIY

-970 RIDRLMIKEAKEGE
+970 RIDRLMIKEAREEE

-999 EEQLANYKAIIEN
+999 EEQLANYKTIIEN

-1017 GKENEYEVITEFI
+1017 GKENEYEVISEFI
-1030 EYKI
+1030 EYKL

>member
-1 LWKEE
+1 
-6 GFMKNRLILKASAG
+6 MKNRLILKASAG

-61 LKFLKQL
+61 LKFLRQL

-139 DEEENKKTIFKI
+139 DEEENKKTIFRI

-199 KLNIKREPFQVKS
+199 RLNIKREAFQVKS

-226 VAIEKKEPTEAFI
+226 VAIEKKEPTEAFV
-239 AKRAKSYFLLE
+239 AKKTKPYFLLE
-250 SELEKEKFLLDKF
+250 SELQKEKFLLENF
-263 KELLEGNIWDGR
+263 KELVAGNIWNGNR
-275 KITKKNKRV
+275 IRSTHRV
-284 DDLNYLQE
+284 ADDLNYLQE

-419 KNLFENLEKIIGGEV
+419 KNLFENLEKIIDGKV
-434 ENLNTCYRSEENVVR
+434 ENLNTCYRSEENVVM

-478 QNQKGH
+478 QNKQGH
-484 IEILTKDLLEDE
+484 IEILTKDLVENE

-509 EKIQLDFNGVYE
+509 EKVQLDFNGVYE

-535 IEKKLTEANIP
+535 IQKKLTEANIP

-560 IKGIYYLI
+560 IKGVYYLI

-576 LSLLNFLRCDLVNIS
+576 LFLLNFLRCDLVNIS
-591 ADSLKHLVKEREDI
+591 ADSLKHLVKERENI

-692 KNSSKFKKIVLKDEN
+692 KSSSKFKKIVLKDEN

-736 NIPKVIFYFTMDNK
+736 NIPRVIFYFTMDNK

-778 EENRIKE
+778 EENKIKE

-829 EFRDREI
+829 EFRDRDI
-836 IFTEVQSKDKN
+836 IFTEIQSKDKN

-882 LQNEIKRLKGT
+882 LQNEVKKLKGT

-929 IGEILSEKNIEYIL
+929 IAEILSEKNIEYIL
-943 NKKKDIFSKDWDKIY
+943 NKKKEIFSKEWDKIY

-970 RIDRLMIKEAKEGE
+970 RIDRLMIKEAREGE

-1030 EYKI
+1030 EYKL

>member
-1 LWKEE
+1 
-6 GFMKNRLILKASAG
+6 MKNRLILKASAG

-80 NILKLYPEIDFNQ
+80 NILKLYPGIDFNQ

-199 KLNIKREPFQVKS
+199 KLNIKRKPFQVKS

-226 VAIEKKEPTEAFI
+226 VAIEKKEPTEAFV
-239 AKRAKSYFLLE
+239 AKKTKPYFLLE

-434 ENLNTCYRSEENVVR
+434 ENLNTCYRSEENVVM

-478 QNQKGH
+478 QNKQGH
-484 IEILTKDLLEDE
+484 IEILTKDLAEED

-521 GIGILARQNKELDL
+521 GIGVLARQNKELDL
-535 IEKKLTEANIP
+535 IQKKLTEANIP

-560 IKGIYYLI
+560 IKGVYYLI

-576 LSLLNFLRCDLVNIS
+576 LFLLNFLRCDLVNIS

-614 EIDLN
+614 EINLN
-619 DEEREVLEIVK
+619 DKEREVLEIVK

-692 KNSSKFKKIVLKDEN
+692 KSSSKFKKIVLKDEN

-847 DKRET
+847 DKRGT

-900 NLIYATNEEI
+900 NLIYATSEEI

-929 IGEILSEKNIEYIL
+929 IGEILSKKNIEYIL
-943 NKKKDIFSKDWDKIY
+943 NKKKEIFSKEWDKIY

-970 RIDRLMIKEAKEGE
+970 RIDRLMIKEAREEE

-999 EEQLANYKAIIEN
+999 EEQLANYKTIIEN

-1030 EYKI
+1030 EYKL

>member
-1 LWKEE
+1 
-6 GFMKNRLILKASAG
+6 MKNRLILKASAG

-212 NFNIMENLLEIVGS
+212 NFNIMDNLLEIVGS

-614 EIDLN
+614 EINLN

-882 LQNEIKRLKGT
+882 LQNEVKRLKGT

-943 NKKKDIFSKDWDKIY
+943 NKKKEIFSKDWDKIY

-999 EEQLANYKAIIEN
+999 EEQLANYKTIIEN

-1030 EYKI
+1030 EYKK

>member
-1 LWKEE
+1 
-6 GFMKNRLILKASAG
+6 MKNRLILKASAG

-80 NILKLYPEIDFNQ
+80 NILKLYPGIDFNQ

-199 KLNIKREPFQVKS
+199 KLNIKREAFQVKS

-434 ENLNTCYRSEENVVR
+434 ENLNTCYRSEENVVM

-478 QNQKGH
+478 QNKQGH
-484 IEILTKDLLEDE
+484 IEILTKDLAEED
-496 EEKENISVIDKII
+496 EEKENLSVIDKII

-535 IEKKLTEANIP
+535 IEKKLIEANIP

-560 IKGIYYLI
+560 IKGVYYLI

-591 ADSLKHLVKEREDI
+591 ADSLKHLIKEREDI

-614 EIDLN
+614 EINLN

-682 DEFLSEFEDQ
+682 DEFLNEFEDQ

-812 ESKNKDGYNLDM
+812 KNSTKDENNYNLDM

-943 NKKKDIFSKDWDKIY
+943 NKKKEIFSKDWDKIY

-970 RIDRLMIKEAKEGE
+970 RIDRLMIKEAREEE

-999 EEQLANYKAIIEN
+999 EEQLANYKTIIEN

-1030 EYKI
+1030 EYKL

>member
-1 LWKEE
+1 
-6 GFMKNRLILKASAG
+6 MKNRLILKASAG

-80 NILKLYPEIDFNQ
+80 NILKLYPGIDFNQ

-199 KLNIKREPFQVKS
+199 KLNIKREAFQVKS

-434 ENLNTCYRSEENVVR
+434 ENLNTCYRSEENVVM

-478 QNQKGH
+478 QNKQGH
-484 IEILTKDLLEDE
+484 IEILTKDLAEED
-496 EEKENISVIDKII
+496 EEKENLSVIDKII

-535 IEKKLTEANIP
+535 IEKKLIEANIP

-614 EIDLN
+614 EINLN

-900 NLIYATNEEI
+900 NLIYATSEEI

-929 IGEILSEKNIEYIL
+929 IAEILSEKNIEYIL
-943 NKKKDIFSKDWDKIY
+943 NKKKEIFSKEWDKIY

-970 RIDRLMIKEAKEGE
+970 RIDRLMIKEAREGE

-1030 EYKI
+1030 EYKL

>member
-1 LWKEE
+1 
-6 GFMKNRLILKASAG
+6 MKNRLILKASAG

-199 KLNIKREPFQVKS
+199 KLNIKRKPFQVKS

-226 VAIEKKEPTEAFI
+226 VAIEKKEPTEAFV
-239 AKRAKSYFLLE
+239 AKKTKPYFLLG
-250 SELEKEKFLLDKF
+250 SELQKEKFLLENF
-263 KELLEGNIWDGR
+263 KELVAGNIWNGNR
-275 KITKKNKRV
+275 IRSTHRV
-284 DDLNYLQE
+284 ADDLNYLQE

-419 KNLFENLEKIIGGEV
+419 KNLFENLEKIIDGEV
-434 ENLNTCYRSEENVVR
+434 ENLNTCYRSEENVVM

-478 QNQKGH
+478 QNKQGH
-484 IEILTKDLLEDE
+484 IEILTKDLVEDE
-496 EEKENISVIDKII
+496 EGKENISVIDKII

-535 IEKKLTEANIP
+535 IQKKLTEANIP

-560 IKGIYYLI
+560 IKGVYYLI

-576 LSLLNFLRCDLVNIS
+576 LFLLNFLRCDLVNIS
-591 ADSLKHLVKEREDI
+591 ADSLKHLVKERENI

-614 EIDLN
+614 EINLN

-778 EENRIKE
+778 EKNRIKE

-829 EFRDREI
+829 EFRDRDI

-882 LQNEIKRLKGT
+882 LQNEVKRLKGT

-943 NKKKDIFSKDWDKIY
+943 NKKKEIFSKDWDKIY

-999 EEQLANYKAIIEN
+999 EEQLANYKTIIEN

>member
-1 LWKEE
+1 
-6 GFMKNRLILKASAG
+6 MKNRLILKASAG

-61 LKFLKQL
+61 LKFLRQL

-139 DEEENKKTIFKI
+139 DEEENKKTIFRI

-199 KLNIKREPFQVKS
+199 KLNIKRESFQVKS
-212 NFNIMENLLEIVGS
+212 NFNIMDNLLEIVGS
-226 VAIEKKEPTEAFI
+226 VATEKKEPTEAFV
-239 AKRAKSYFLLE
+239 AKKTKPYFLLE
-250 SELEKEKFLLDKF
+250 SELEKEKFLLENF
-263 KELLEGNIWDGR
+263 KELVAGNIWNGNR
-275 KITKKNKRV
+275 IRSTNKV
-284 DDLNYLQE
+284 ADDLNYLQE

-434 ENLNTCYRSEENVVR
+434 ENLNTCYRSEENVVM

-478 QNQKGH
+478 QNKQGH
-484 IEILTKDLLEDE
+484 IEILTNDLAEED

-535 IEKKLTEANIP
+535 IEKKLIEANIP

-560 IKGIYYLI
+560 IKGVYYLI

-576 LSLLNFLRCDLVNIS
+576 LFLLNFLRCDLVNIS

-614 EIDLN
+614 EINLN

-736 NIPKVIFYFTMDNK
+736 NIPRVIFYFTMDNK

-812 ESKNKDGYNLDM
+812 EKKDDYNLDM

-829 EFRDREI
+829 EFRDRDI

-900 NLIYATNEEI
+900 NLIYATSEEI

-929 IGEILSEKNIEYIL
+929 IAEILSEKNIEYIL
-943 NKKKDIFSKDWDKIY
+943 NKKKEIFSKEWDKIY

-970 RIDRLMIKEAKEGE
+970 RIDRLMIKEAREGE

-1030 EYKI
+1030 EYKL